1 MHKFSKK
8 NIPYAF
14 IGYSHLHKGYRCLD
28 PISNQVYISPH
39 VVFNEACFSFI
50 KNESSSFSHNLS
62 ITTFPNHDKWSSREQ
77 LKSFQLEGP
86 SPHQPP
92 TNSSTKAH
100 QIDLEDAPQDSI
112 PLSSQTSTSLLS
124 LPYSLTLTTQIYIV
138 ISLGAISSLI
148 LN

>member
-8 NIPYAF
+8 TIPYAF
-14 IGYSHLHKGYRCLD
+14 IQYSPLHKGYRCLD

-62 ITTFPNHDKWSSREQ
+62 ITTFPNHDEWSSGTSREQ
-77 LKSFQLEGP
+77 LKSFLLEGP

-92 TNSSTKAH
+92 TNSSTKVH
-100 QIDLEDAPQDSI
+100 QIDLEDTPQDFI

-124 LPYSLTLTTQIYIV
+124 LPYSLTLTTQI
-138 ISLGAISSLI
+138 
-148 LN
+148 